1 MILINDERRE
11 KLGSLTDNAANICF
25 QCGTCSAQ
33 CPVNA
38 FSGEPLNVRRMI
50 RSAQTG
56 EDYDGNLWN
65 CATCRMCE
73 TTCPRSVS
81 IVDVILGI
89 RTLAFEENR
98 VPEKMEKVVW
108 DIYENGNPWGG
119 KRNERAKWAEGMD
132 IKNARDGVQV
142 LLFVGCD
149 AAYTKRLHKSVR
161 AVAEILRSGNVD
173 FGILGNEENC
183 CGEPLLNAGEHGYL
197 DELAEKNVSSFRET
211 GAGVIVTVSPHC
223 SNMFRNY
230 YRKQGLDVSVMH
242 YSEYLYGL
250 YKKGEIRMKEA
261 SSATITYHDPC
272 MLSRYGNFMDG
283 PREMLENVLGLK
295 LVEMDHS
302 RERSLCCG
310 GGGNRMFLETG
321 GSGLSDM
328 RTDESVAAGAKTL
341 VTACPYC
348 NLNLQD
354 SARTRNLELEVKE
367 LAEVLKEV
375 IL

>member
-1 MILINDERRE
+1 
-11 KLGSLTDNAANICF
+11 
-25 QCGTCSAQ
+25 
-33 CPVNA
+33 
-38 FSGEPLNVRRMI
+38 MI

-161 AVAEILRSGNVD
+161 AVAEILKSGNVD

-211 GAGVIVTVSPHC
+211 GAEVIVTVSPHC